1 MNKDYEDIKRIA
13 EELRICASS
22 WEPNVKLLG
31 NVSAKDIKYL
41 CNYVIYGEQRTL
53 EELAQDLTTNPVMP
67 YNTFIHTDT

>member
-41 CNYVIYGEQRTL
+41 CNYVIYCEQRTL
-53 EELAQDLTTNPVMP
+53 DKPSQGHSTDPV
-67 YNTFIHTDT
+67 DAL